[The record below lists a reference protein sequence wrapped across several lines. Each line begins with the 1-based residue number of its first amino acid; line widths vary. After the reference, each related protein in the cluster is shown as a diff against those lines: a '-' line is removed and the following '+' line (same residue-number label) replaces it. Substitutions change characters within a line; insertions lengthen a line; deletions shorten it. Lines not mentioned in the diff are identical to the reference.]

1 MNRDRL
7 AALVTIALMLLLA
20 WGAVS
25 LIRRAWTADAR
36 TATATHA
43 LDSVTVALRSVQQVA
58 RAGMATTAAQ
68 RSVIDS
74 LHARI
79 RGARPLAR
87 VRQRTVAV
95 ADVRDTLAVVQALIT
110 LTAERDTAVA
120 DLSIAN
126 AAITSMQS
134 DADALRLVALEH
146 VRADSVQLAAID
158 RAAGAAVGQL
168 ATARDS
174 IRPRWWRRIG
184 HGLAQTARVS
194 AVVVVAFTLGR
205 IT

>member
-1 MNRDRL
+1 MKADRL
-7 AALVTIALMLLLA
+7 AALVTITLLLLLA

-25 LIRRAWTADAR
+25 VIRRAWTADAR

-43 LDSVTVALRSVQQVA
+43 LDSVTTTLHAVQQVA
-58 RAGMATTAAQ
+58 RAGMATTAQQ
-68 RSVIDS
+68 RDVIDS
-74 LHARI
+74 LSARI
-79 RGARPLAR
+79 RDARPLAR
-87 VRQRTVAV
+87 TRQNTVMMT
-95 ADVRDTLAVVQALIT
+95 DVRDTLAVVQALIT

-120 DLSIAN
+120 DLGVARV
-126 AAITSMQS
+126 ALASMQT

-146 VRADSVQLAAID
+146 VRADSVQFAAID
-158 RAAGAAVGQL
+158 RAAGAAVGQVT
-168 ATARDS
+168 TARDA
-174 IRPRWWRRIG
+174 IRPRWWRRLG